1 MEWELIVKK
10 APSERLKKK
19 PRDET
24 RLGFG
29 DIFTDHMF
37 IMEYADGQGWVNP
50 RIEPYGPLSI
60 DPAAMG
66 LHYGQEIFEGLKAY
80 SGAGG
85 EIYLFRARE
94 NFERMNNS
102 ASRMCMANLD
112 VDFALKALKTLILL
126 DRDWIP
132 KSHGAS
138 LYIRPTMIATEA
150 HLGVRPSNQYIFYI
164 IIGPVGAY
172 YKEGLDPVSIFV
184 EDRFSRAALG
194 GTGDAKVAGNY
205 AASLL
210 AAEEAKKKGFTQV
223 LWLDAA
229 DHKYVEEVGTMNI
242 FFVIGDEVITSPLTG
257 SILPGITRKSVIQL
271 VEEWGYN
278 LSERKISIDDVL
290 ASIENGS
297 LKEAFGTG
305 TAAVIS
311 PVGRITYKDRGYI
324 VGDGVMGKL
333 SRRLYDEL
341 IGLQYGDIPDRRGW
355 VERIDTGG

>member
-1 MEWELIVKK
+1 MELELVIKK
-10 APSERLKKK
+10 APPEKMKRK
-19 PRDET
+19 PEDEAK
-24 RLGFG
+24 LGFG

-37 IMEYADGQGWVNP
+37 VMDYRTEKGWVNP

-80 SGAGG
+80 AGTG
-85 EIYLFRARE
+85 GGIYLFRARD
-94 NFERMNNS
+94 NFVRMNQS
-102 ASRMCMANLD
+102 ATRLCMPELD
-112 VDFALKALKTLILL
+112 VEFAMMCLKALILQ
-126 DRDWIP
+126 DREWVP

-138 LYIRPTMIATEA
+138 LYIRPTMIATEP
-150 HLGVRPSNQYIFYI
+150 HLGVRPSREYVFYI

-172 YKEGLDPVSIFV
+172 YKEGLDPVGIYV

-229 DHKYVEEVGTMNI
+229 EHKYVEEVGTMNM
-242 FFVIGDEVITSPLTG
+242 FFVIGDEVITAPLTG

-271 VEEWGYN
+271 VRDWGYK
-278 LSERKISIDDVL
+278 LSERMLSIYDVIK
-290 ASIENGS
+290 AAGNGA
-297 LKEAFGTG
+297 LNEAFGTG

-311 PVGRITYKDRGYI
+311 PVGRINFKNRDYV
-324 VGDGVMGKL
+324 VGGGTMGEL
-333 SRRLYDEL
+333 SKRLYDEL
-341 IGLQYGDIPDRRGW
+341 IGLQYGDIPDARGW
-355 VERIDTGG
+355 VERIDG